1 MMNNKIIVGIKTVV
15 WSLWRR
21 QHQNISSNIITEI
34 ADYSH
39 LNFFLKLLLFQKD
52 IFWSHQLAP
61 LFLMR
66 LFDPLIH
73 DSLYDHCHINLP
85 EIAKLF
91 CDWILM
97 IPNVDDGYYN
107 IPWYKKL
114 SLFILTFFFLIS
126 FTGQCCLFGN
136 VSFGKRLS
144 SVISPESRLL
154 TRLWNFHNLKEKNNI
169 KSLLKYH

>member
-1 MMNNKIIVGIKTVV
+1 MIVGFKIVV

-34 ADYSH
+34 ADHSH
-39 LNFFLKLLLFQKD
+39 LNFFLILLLFQKD

-97 IPNVDDGYYN
+97 IPNVDDGYYS

-114 SLFILTFFFLIS
+114 LLYIFIPILTFFSYVYYRAMLFVWKCFFWKAFIIS
-126 FTGQCCLFGN
+126 YISRE
-136 VSFGKRLS
+136 SFIDSIMEFPQPKR
-144 SVISPESRLL
+144 
-154 TRLWNFHNLKEKNNI
+154 KK
-169 KSLLKYH
+169 